1 LPGQLAARGA
11 GTGAAATA
19 VPARAVGWRGC
30 ACRTQGRNDRSQA
43 GRCGARGDP
52 HGRSVH
58 DRGGWKLWTSRP
70 RR

>member
-1 LPGQLAARGA
+1 LPGQLATLGP
-11 GTGAAATA
+11 GTGAAAAA
-19 VPARAVGWRGC
+19 VSSGPAGWHGRACG
-30 ACRTQGRNDRSQA
+30 AQGRRHRGQG

-70 RR
+70 GC